1 MTIRLTTLENGMRV
15 LTDRMAS
22 VETVSIGVWVAVGTR
37 HEPARING
45 VAHMLEH
52 MAFKG
57 TTRRSALE
65 IAAEIEAV
73 GGHVNAYTSREHT
86 AYYAKVLKDNTP
98 LAVDI
103 LADILQHSTFD
114 ARELERERAVVLQE
128 IGQAHDTPDD
138 IVFDLFQERA
148 FPDQPMGRPVLGRAE
163 IIRTIDRET
172 VAGYLRGNYAAPGM
186 LLVAAGNLEH
196 GEIVDLAQ
204 RAFSHLPAQSAAK
217 SEPARY
223 IGGDLRQ
230 ERELEQ
236 VHVLLGFPGF
246 SFAEHDYYAASVVST
261 ALGGGMSSRLFQEIR
276 EKRGL
281 VYSIYSFTHAY
292 SDGGVFG
299 VYAGTGEDEAAE
311 LMPALCAE
319 IKRLGTDGLLPAE
332 LERARAQLKAGL
344 LMSLEGTGARCEQQA
359 AHMLVFGRPLDMKE
373 LIQHIDEVDQDSVAR
388 VASRLFSGP
397 PTVTA
402 LGPIGRIEPYDRLVE
417 ARSKALRAAL
427 AQGVRLTGLSSSW
440 AAFTIHSAQ
449 FLKPTGRLA
458 LVLPAELTVGELCS
472 GSPAVPLKALS
483 DGSSRAI
490 RGTRVSGRPR

>member
-37 HEPARING
+37 HEPAQVNG
-45 VAHMLEH
+45 VAHLLEH

-86 AYYAKVLKDNTP
+86 AYYAKVLKESAP
-98 LAVDI
+98 LAIDI

-128 IGQAHDTPDD
+128 IGQAYDTPDD
-138 IVFDLFQERA
+138 IIFDLFQECA
-148 FPDQPMGRPVLGRAE
+148 FPDQPMGRPVLGRAD

-172 VAGYLRGNYAAPGM
+172 VAGYLHRNYAAPGM
-186 LLVAAGNLEH
+186 LLVACGNLEH

-204 RAFSHLPAQSAAK
+204 RAFAHLPAHSAAH

-223 IGGDLRQ
+223 VGGDLRQ

-236 VHVLLGFPGF
+236 VHILLGFPGF
-246 SFAEHDYYAASVVST
+246 SFADHDYYAASVVST

-281 VYSIYSFTHAY
+281 VYSIYSFTHGY

-299 VYAGTGEDEAAE
+299 VYAGTGEAEAAE

-319 IKRLGTDGLLPAE
+319 IKRLKDGLAPAE

-359 AHMLVFGRPLDMKE
+359 AHMLVFGRPLEMKE
-373 LIQHIDEVDQDSVAR
+373 LIQHIDEVDEAAVAR
-388 VASRLFSGP
+388 VVRRLFAAA

-402 LGPIGRIEPYDRLVE
+402 LGPVGRIEPYDRLV
-417 ARSKALRAAL
+417 AD
-427 AQGVRLTGLSSSW
+427 LTS
-440 AAFTIHSAQ
+440 
-449 FLKPTGRLA
+449 
-458 LVLPAELTVGELCS
+458 
-472 GSPAVPLKALS
+472 
-483 DGSSRAI
+483 
-490 RGTRVSGRPR
+490 